1 MITEGIIP
9 FQQIIGALLDA
20 ETPFPPQ
27 YLHSLS
33 DLDKEE
39 LVLLAGSWSEIPTWR
54 KHALMEDIEEL
65 GIKDTILSFEEFGL
79 FTVRDPDPKVRLLS
93 VHTLCEYDNSRLAD
107 LFIELLGSDEDAE
120 VRAAAAIGLGRF
132 VLYGELDRI
141 SEGRHRE
148 IEEHLLQA
156 ARTGETP
163 FERQRALEALGY
175 SSRVEVAP
183 IIENAYNSDDSGWV
197 VSALY
202 AMGHSANER
211 WQPMVLDMLDNINAA
226 IRSAAVY
233 AAGELEIG
241 SARASLVELLE
252 DADEDIRLNS
262 IWALSQIGGEG
273 IRDIL
278 EELHAQTDDHT
289 ELERIVEA
297 LDHLEFWA
305 GLGSMPL
312 LDVSED
318 DESEFYSIHYEDE
331 EGWD

>member
-1 MITEGIIP
+1 MTTEGIIS
-9 FQQIIGALLDA
+9 FQQIIEALLDE
-20 ETPFPPQ
+20 ETPFPPR

-33 DLDKEE
+33 DLEVDE
-39 LVLLAGSWSEIPTWR
+39 LALLAGIWSEIPTWR
-54 KHALMEDIEEL
+54 KHALMEDIGEL

-107 LFIELLGSDEDAE
+107 LLIELLGSDEDAE

-148 IEEHLLQA
+148 VEERLLQA

-183 IIENAYNSDDSGWV
+183 IIENAYNSGDSGWV

-202 AMGHSANER
+202 AMGHSAHER
-211 WQPMVLDMLDNINAA
+211 WQPMVF
-226 IRSAAVY
+226 
-233 AAGELEIG
+233 ELEVG

-252 DADEDIRLNS
+252 DADEDIRFNS

-273 IRDIL
+273 IRDVL

-297 LDHLEFWA
+297 LDHLEFWE
-305 GLGSMPL
+305 GLGSLPL